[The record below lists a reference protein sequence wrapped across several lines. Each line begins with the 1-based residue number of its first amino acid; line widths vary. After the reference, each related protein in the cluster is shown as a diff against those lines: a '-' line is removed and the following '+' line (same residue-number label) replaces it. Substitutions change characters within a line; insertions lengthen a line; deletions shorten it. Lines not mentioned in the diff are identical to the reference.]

1 MITAKIVHSLRD
13 SGKHPCG
20 ICLKAAESNS
30 IFCTGKSSGYT
41 GNVVASK
48 VNWQLILHINIKDV
62 IVFADQLVEYLRS
75 R

>member
-1 MITAKIVHSLRD
+1 MSKTKVMITAKIVHSLRD

-48 VNWQLILHINIKDV
+48 VN
-62 IVFADQLVEYLRS
+62 
-75 R
+75 